1 VATGPALIRRL
12 RVVLLGL
19 NVAGAIAVAVAGCTS
34 AGDDPGPPVPVQPGV
49 IYAQMCARCHGVNG
63 DGDPEL
69 KKTLPV
75 RDFTDPA
82 FQARASSDDIARV
95 IMTGKGQMPAF
106 GASLSMPKIQALSGH
121 VKRLGKKSQ
130 PN

>member
-1 VATGPALIRRL
+1 VSSLRPTFRRGIL
-12 RVVLLGL
+12 SVLTVIVLGL
-19 NVAGAIAVAVAGCTS
+19 GGAGCTS
-34 AGDDPGPPVPVQPGV
+34 AGDDPGPAVPVDPGV

-63 DGDPEL
+63 SGDLEL

-75 RDFTDPA
+75 RDFTDPT

-121 VKRLGKKSQ
+121 VKRLGKKTQ